1 MGRFFSF
8 TFTSA
13 MEMPGHPRQ
22 ARTIAGHDK
31 RVSRLYRPQ
40 RSSATRNLQLERC
53 SRRHGLSIQAASPH
67 YGTSTES
74 KIFCTT
80 VSAVTSSAS
89 AS

>member
-1 MGRFFSF
+1 MGRFFSI

-13 MEMPGHPRQ
+13 MKMLGHSRSSELDDC
-22 ARTIAGHDK
+22 G
-31 RVSRLYRPQ
+31 SRL
-40 RSSATRNLQLERC
+40 
-53 SRRHGLSIQAASPH
+53 